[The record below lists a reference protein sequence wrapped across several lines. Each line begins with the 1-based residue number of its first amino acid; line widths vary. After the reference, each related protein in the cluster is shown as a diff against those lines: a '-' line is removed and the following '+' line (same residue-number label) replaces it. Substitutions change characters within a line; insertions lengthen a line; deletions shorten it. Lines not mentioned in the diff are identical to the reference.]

1 MIQIICPLT
10 LIPLRSEPDHR
21 SEQVSQ
27 MLYGETANVI
37 EEKQNW
43 YKIVMDFD
51 SYTGWLEKDSVDILY
66 AGEKNQKKMMV
77 REPLLQLRYK
87 NENFIICAGS
97 EIPLPDAN
105 RAIVINDKSYQSDK
119 SDYSEKNSILSDA
132 LKFVNTPYLWGGRTV
147 FGMDCSGY
155 IQIVFKINN
164 INLPRDAKDQ
174 ANMGIG
180 LESFSKILPGDLV
193 FFENENVN
201 ITHVGLYLG
210 DNKIIH
216 ASKWVRIDT
225 IDEKG
230 IYRKELK
237 MYTHKLKFIRRIE

>member
-1 MIQIICPLT
+1 MIKIICPLT

-27 MLYGETANVI
+27 MLFGETANVI

-43 YKIVMDFD
+43 YKIVPDFD
-51 SYTGWLEKDSVDILY
+51 SYAGWLEKDSVDVIP
-66 AGEKNQKKMMV
+66 AGEKNQKKMIV
-77 REPLLQLRYK
+77 REPFLKLRYK
-87 NENFIICAGS
+87 DENLIICAGS
-97 EIPLPDAN
+97 EIPLPDTN
-105 RAIVINDKSYQSDK
+105 GTIVIKDKSFQSNFNF
-119 SDYSEKNSILSDA
+119 SEENSIPSDA
-132 LKFVNTPYLWGGRTV
+132 LKFINTPYLWGGRTV
-147 FGMDCSGY
+147 FGMDCSGF

-180 LESFSKILPGDLV
+180 QESFSKILAGDLV
-193 FFENENVN
+193 FFENENGN

-237 MYTHKLKFIRRIE
+237 MYTHILRCIRRIE